1 MVGTDR
7 RTSSAH
13 GRRPADPCSFQDA
26 EGVGLKLA
34 LGSVESWILQ
44 GRRPADR
51 CSFQDAESMGLKL
64 ALGSVESWILQRVNA
79 LDKLDF
85 WSL

>member
-13 GRRPADPCSFQDA
+13 GRRPT
-26 EGVGLKLA
+26 
-34 LGSVESWILQ
+34 
-44 GRRPADR
+44 DR

-64 ALGSVESWILQRVNA
+64 ALGSLESWILQGVNA
-79 LDKLDF
+79 LDKLGF
-85 WSL
+85 RSR

>member
-44 GRRPADR
+44 
-51 CSFQDAESMGLKL
+51 
-64 ALGSVESWILQRVNA
+64 RVNA
-79 LDKLDF
+79 LDKLGF
-85 WSL
+85 CSL